1 MTRARLLTSGRAEGP
16 VLSLDEPLSFWG
28 AFEPRT
34 GVILDVHH
42 PQRGACVKD
51 MVLVMTET
59 RGSGSA
65 PGAIAE
71 AIRLG
76 TAPAAIILAEPD
88 INLAVGAEVAATLY
102 GRGCVIAC
110 VTVEE
115 LEALRVAARIAIA
128 EDGAV
133 TTRREPRP
141 PSQLT

>member
-1 MTRARLLTSGRAEGP
+1 MIRARLLTEGDAHGP

-42 PQRGACVKD
+42 PQRGACVTGT
-51 MVLVMTET
+51 VLVMTET

-71 AIRLG
+71 AVRLG

-88 INLAVGAEVAATLY
+88 INLAIGAEVAATLY
-102 GRGCVIAC
+102 GRRC
-110 VTVEE
+110 TVAAVLPQE
-115 LEALRVAARIAIA
+115 LEALRHARHIDIAA
-128 EDGAV
+128 DGSISM
-133 TTRREPRP
+133 R
-141 PSQLT
+141 

>member
-1 MTRARLLTSGRAEGP
+1 MTRARLLTSGTAEGP

-51 MVLVMTET
+51 TVLVMTET

-76 TAPAAIILAEPD
+76 TAPVAIILAEAD
-88 INLAVGAEVAATLY
+88 INLAVGAEVAAALY
-102 GRGCVIAC
+102 GRRCVIAC
-110 VTVEE
+110 VSVDE
-115 LEALRVAARIAIA
+115 LERLRGARRLAIDA
-128 EDGAV
+128 DGVV
-133 TTRREPRP
+133 TLAR
-141 PSQLT
+141 

>member
-1 MTRARLLTSGRAEGP
+1 MTRARLLTHGTAEGP

-51 MVLVMTET
+51 TVLVMTET

-76 TAPAAIILAEPD
+76 TAPAAIILAEAD
-88 INLAVGAEVAATLY
+88 INLAIGAEVAATLY
-102 GRGCVIAC
+102 GRHCVIAC
-110 VTVEE
+110 VSLDELEE
-115 LEALRVAARIAIA
+115 LRRPKRLAIA
-128 EDGAV
+128 ADGAI
-133 TTRREPRP
+133 T
-141 PSQLT
+141 PSS

>member
-1 MTRARLLTSGRAEGP
+1 MRARLLTGGVVEGP

-42 PQRGACVKD
+42 PQRGECVKD
-51 MVLVMTET
+51 TVLVMTQT

-76 TAPAAIILAEPD
+76 TAPVAIVLAEPD
-88 INLAVGAEVAATLY
+88 INLAVGAEVAAVLY
-102 GRGCVIAC
+102 GRRCVVAC
-110 VTVEE
+110 VTVAE
-115 LEALRVAARIAIA
+115 LERLRGARRVAIAA
-128 EDGAV
+128 DGVV
-133 TTRREPRP
+133 TLTR
-141 PSQLT
+141 

>member
-1 MTRARLLTSGRAEGP
+1 MIRARMLTGGGAEGP

-51 MVLVMTET
+51 TVLVMTET

-88 INLAVGAEVAATLY
+88 INVAVGAEVAATLY
-102 GRGCVIAC
+102 GRHCVVAC
-110 VTVEE
+110 VTPEE
-115 LEALRVAARIAIA
+115 LERLRRAARLRLAA
-128 EDGAV
+128 DGAI
-133 TTRREPRP
+133 TEP
-141 PSQLT
+141 

>member
-1 MTRARLLTSGRAEGP
+1 MKARLLTPGPAEGP
-16 VLSLDEPLSFWG
+16 VLWLDEPLSFWG
-28 AFEPRT
+28 AFEPRS

-51 MVLVMTET
+51 TVLVMTET

-76 TAPAAIILAEPD
+76 TAPVAIILAEPD

-102 GRGCVIAC
+102 GRRCVIAC
-110 VTVEE
+110 VTLEE
-115 LEALRVAARIAIA
+115 LEALRQAGRINIG
-128 EDGAV
+128 EDG
-133 TTRREPRP
+133 T
-141 PSQLT
+141 LTASR

>member
-1 MTRARLLTSGRAEGP
+1 MRARLLTIGDAEGP

-28 AFEPRT
+28 AFEPRN

-51 MVLVMTET
+51 TVLVMTET

-76 TAPAAIILAEPD
+76 TAPAAIILAEAD

-102 GRGCVIAC
+102 GRRCVVAC
-110 VTVEE
+110 VSAAELAELRRARWISIAADGDVTVS
-115 LEALRVAARIAIA
+115 
-128 EDGAV
+128 
-133 TTRREPRP
+133 T
-141 PSQLT
+141 

>member
-1 MTRARLLTSGRAEGP
+1 M
-16 VLSLDEPLSFWG
+16 LSLDEPLSFWG

-51 MVLVMTET
+51 TVLVMTET

-76 TAPAAIILAEPD
+76 TAPLAIILAEAD
-88 INLAVGAEVAATLY
+88 INLAVGAEVAAALY
-102 GRGCVIAC
+102 GRHCVIAC
-110 VTVEE
+110 VSVDE
-115 LEALRVAARIAIA
+115 LERLRGARRLAIDA
-128 EDGAV
+128 DGVV
-133 TTRREPRP
+133 T
-141 PSQLT
+141 PSQ

>member
-1 MTRARLLTSGRAEGP
+1 MIRARLLTSGSAEGP

-28 AFEPRT
+28 AFEPRS

-51 MVLVMTET
+51 TVLVMTET

-76 TAPAAIILAEPD
+76 TAPVAIILAEAD
-88 INLAVGAEVAATLY
+88 INLAVGAEVAAALY
-102 GRGCVIAC
+102 GRRCVIAG
-110 VTVEE
+110 VSVDE
-115 LEALRVAARIAIA
+115 LERLRGARRLAIDT
-128 EDGAV
+128 DGVV
-133 TTRREPRP
+133 TLAR
-141 PSQLT
+141 

>member
-1 MTRARLLTSGRAEGP
+1 MIRARLLTEGAAEGP

-28 AFEPRT
+28 AFEPRS

-42 PQRGACVKD
+42 PQRGSCVKD
-51 MVLVMTET
+51 TVLVMTET

-76 TAPAAIILAEPD
+76 TAPVAIILAEAD

-102 GRGCVIAC
+102 GRRCVVAC
-110 VTVEE
+110 VTIDE
-115 LEALRVAARIAIA
+115 LGRLRGARRIAIA
-128 EDGAV
+128 ADGVV
-133 TTRREPRP
+133 TATP
-141 PSQLT
+141 

>member
-1 MTRARLLTSGRAEGP
+1 MIRARMLTSGVAEGP

-28 AFEPRT
+28 AFEPRS
-34 GVILDVHH
+34 GVIIDVHH

-51 MVLVMTET
+51 TVLVMTET

-76 TAPAAIILAEPD
+76 TAPVAIILAEAD

-102 GRGCVIAC
+102 GRRCVIAS
-110 VTVEE
+110 VTADE
-115 LEALRVAARIAIA
+115 LDRLRHATRLAIA
-128 EDGAV
+128 ADGV
-133 TTRREPRP
+133 VMMMV
-141 PSQLT
+141 

>member
-1 MTRARLLTSGRAEGP
+1 MIRARMLTSGTAEGP

-28 AFEPRT
+28 AFEPRS

-51 MVLVMTET
+51 TMLVMTET

-76 TAPAAIILAEPD
+76 TAPVAIILAEAD

-102 GRGCVIAC
+102 GRHCVIAC
-110 VTVEE
+110 VSAAE
-115 LEALRVAARIAIA
+115 LESLRGAKRIGIAA
-128 EDGAV
+128 DGV
-133 TTRREPRP
+133 VM
-141 PSQLT
+141 LVG